1 MKYHKLSPKNIASFV
16 PSIEN
21 EMKLAINGFGR
32 IGRIFLRTALEKN
45 INVVAINDLG
55 DPATLAHLFKY
66 DTVHRGFKGEVT
78 FDEEALIINGKRI
91 NVYRE
96 AQPENLPWKALDIDI
111 VLESTGKFTTRTGAG
126 KHLLAGAKQVL
137 ISAPADKDIPMFVL
151 GVNDSVLDLSAEII
165 SNASC
170 TTNNVAPMVKILD
183 DKWGILDGYITTIHS
198 MTGDQNLHDA
208 PHKDLRRA
216 RAASASIIPTST
228 GAAKAI
234 TNIFPHL
241 EGKLGG
247 AGIRVP
253 VLNGSLTDFTCILKE
268 KATIEEINA
277 AFKSAAENEMK
288 RVLEYTEDP
297 IVSVDILDNQH
308 SCIFD
313 AQLTSIVGDL
323 VKVVGWYDNESG
335 YSARLVDLVL
345 KISASHD

>member
-1 MKYHKLSPKNIASFV
+1 
-16 PSIEN
+16 
-21 EMKLAINGFGR
+21 MKLAINGFGR
-32 IGRIFLRTALEKN
+32 IGRVFLRAAIERN
-45 INVVAINDLG
+45 IDVVAINDLG

-66 DTVHRGFKGEVT
+66 DTVHRGFKGTVSY
-78 FDEEALIINGKRI
+78 EEDALIINEKKI
-91 NVYRE
+91 HVYNKVNPQE
-96 AQPENLPWKALDIDI
+96 LPWGSLGIDL
-111 VLESTGKFTTRTGAG
+111 VLESTGKFTSRAAAAL
-126 KHLLAGAKQVL
+126 HLKAGARQVL
-137 ISAPADKDIPMFVL
+137 ISAPSADKDVPMVVL
-151 GVNDSVLDLSAEII
+151 GVNDNEVDLTSAIL

-183 DKWGILDGYITTIHS
+183 DNWGILDGYITTVHS
-198 MTGDQNLHDA
+198 MTGDQNLHDS

-253 VLNGSLTDFTCILKE
+253 VLNGSLTDFTCILKSPTT
-268 KATIEEINA
+268 KEEINA
-277 AFKSAAENEMK
+277 AFKKAAEKQMRNI
-288 RVLEYTEDP
+288 VEYTEDP
-297 IVSVDILDNQH
+297 IVSVDILDNPH

-335 YSARLVDLVL
+335 YAARLVDVVQ
-345 KISASHD
+345 KIKNNYD

>member
-1 MKYHKLSPKNIASFV
+1 
-16 PSIEN
+16 
-21 EMKLAINGFGR
+21 MKLAINGFGR
-32 IGRIFLRTALEKN
+32 IGRMFLRAALEKN
-45 INVVAINDLG
+45 IDVVAINDLS

-66 DTVHRGFKGEVT
+66 DTVHRGFKGEVK
-78 FDEEALIINGKRI
+78 FDEESLIINGKRI
-91 NVYRE
+91 LIYRE
-96 AQPENLPWKALDIDI
+96 SQPQQLPWAALNIDL
-111 VLESTGKFTTRTGAG
+111 VLESTGKFTTRKGAG
-126 KHLLAGAKQVL
+126 QHIEAGAKRVV
-137 ISAPADKDIPMFVL
+137 ISAPADKDIPMFLL
-151 GVNDSVLDLSAEII
+151 GVNDKEIDLTADII

-170 TTNNVAPMVKILD
+170 TTNNVAPMVKVLD
-183 DKWGILDGYITTIHS
+183 DKWGILDGYITTVHS

-253 VLNGSLTDFTCILKE
+253 VLNGSLTDFTCILK
-268 KATIEEINA
+268 KPATIEEINA
-277 AFKSAAENEMK
+277 AFRSAADHEMK
-288 RVLEYTEDP
+288 GIVEYTEDP
-297 IVSVDILDNQH
+297 IVSVDILDNPH
-308 SCIFD
+308 SCVFD
-313 AQLTSIVGDL
+313 SQLTSIVGDL

-345 KISASHD
+345 KIKEKNG